1 MNPAIYANAYQR
13 MSTPNT
19 EKATGEIGLTIIA
32 ILNPLKLWGHCIM
45 YSVNNK
51 EKVMVA
57 TKSLNQVSPASAR
70 DNGIGLYLK
79 RVFALMFGAIG
90 VTALA
95 SFITMV
101 TPLLGMMFTKTGM
114 SPLYYVLMFGGL
126 ALSIWAQAR
135 AFSMSPARAAA
146 ILFVY
151 AATLGVVMTPLLLFA
166 LYNSPITIIAAF
178 VLAAVMFACMA
189 LFGYKTI
196 KNLSFLGV
204 FLTMG
209 MIGLILVGLA
219 SFIWPA
225 IVGGTFGTVVCLI
238 GVLVFALFTAYDMQN
253 LKYAYNAMGGDEH
266 QKNQLA
272 VLGAL
277 HLYIS
282 FIAMFQYLLS
292 LFNRD

>member
-1 MNPAIYANAYQR
+1 MVQKKAI
-13 MSTPNT
+13 STV
-19 EKATGEIGLTIIA
+19 G
-32 ILNPLKLWGHCIM
+32 
-45 YSVNNK
+45 
-51 EKVMVA
+51 
-57 TKSLNQVSPASAR
+57 
-70 DNGIGLYLK
+70 GIDLYLK
-79 RVFALMFGAIG
+79 RIFALMFGAVG

-95 SFITMV
+95 AFVTMA
-101 TPLLGMMFTKTGM
+101 TPLWGMLFTATGM
-114 SPLYYVLMFGGL
+114 SAFYYILLFGGL
-126 ALSIWAQAR
+126 ALSIWTQAR

-146 ILFVY
+146 LLFVY
-151 AATLGVVMTPLLLFA
+151 AATLGIVMTPLLLVA
-166 LYNSPITIIAAF
+166 ITSNPLTILSAF

-189 LFGYKTI
+189 LFGYKTV
-196 KNLSFLGV
+196 KNLSFLGI
-204 FLTMG
+204 FLFMG

-225 IVGGTFGTVVCLI
+225 IVGGTFGAIVCLV

-253 LKYAYNAMGGDEH
+253 LKYAYNSVANNEH